1 MSGKIKI
8 VHVLSNLSLG
18 GAQVLVFDILK
29 NLIKKNDLELSVIT
43 IDSGEYKEKYENAGI
58 RVYDLNEK
66 GLINPKIYFKMKKL
80 LLEIKPDIVHTHLNK
95 ADFYG
100 RIAAKQTGVKV
111 IFSTCHN
118 YSSHHKGAD
127 INKKSMFDRIDD
139 VVISYSKSNL
149 IAISEI
155 VKKYLVN
162 RNRRYEKNTE
172 LIYNGL
178 NVDKE
183 KYILNED
190 ELLNLRNEYNYLK
203 SDFIISILGRLDIQK
218 GHDFFIRSV
227 KEFLTGNKNV
237 KVLILGDGKL
247 RNDIEKLISDS
258 NLSEQIRLIG
268 FQQDTERFIEM
279 SDLICVPS
287 LWEGFGLVIIEA
299 MIKGKLVLASNTGG
313 IPEIIEDN
321 VNGFLFETADKKDLI
336 KNLDYI
342 YENRNDLDEIRKNAV
357 ETVKS
362 KFDIAANSEKYY
374 RLYIDKLK
382 LKKT

>member
-227 KEFLTGNKNV
+227 KEFLTENKNV